1 MIGAMPGRKDFEPCR
16 RMRYIACVWRFMA
29 IPRSV
34 AHTAPLIPA
43 TDMINTLATL
53 LVFQTIGE
61 GLAYAFS
68 LPVPGP
74 VIGMVL
80 LFIYFLLKKGA
91 AEKLAPVSLELL
103 KHLSL
108 LFIPA
113 GVGVMVHA
121 QRVAAEW
128 LPIAAALL
136 ASTIVSIAVTAVV
149 VKWLQK

>member
-1 MIGAMPGRKDFEPCR
+1 
-16 RMRYIACVWRFMA
+16 
-29 IPRSV
+29 
-34 AHTAPLIPA
+34 
-43 TDMINTLATL
+43 MINTLATL

-61 GLAYAFS
+61 GLAYAFA

-80 LFIYFLLKKGA
+80 LFGYLLIKKDA
-91 AEKLAPVSLELL
+91 AQQLAPVSLELL

-113 GVGVMVHA
+113 GVGIMVYA
-121 QRVAAEW
+121 QRVADEW

-136 ASTIVSIAVTAVV
+136 VSTIVSIAVTALV